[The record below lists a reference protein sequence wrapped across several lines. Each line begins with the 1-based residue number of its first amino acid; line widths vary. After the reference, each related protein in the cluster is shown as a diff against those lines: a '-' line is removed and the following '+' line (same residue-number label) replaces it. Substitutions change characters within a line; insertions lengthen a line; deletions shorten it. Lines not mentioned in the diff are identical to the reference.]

1 MHGWASVGHGVDI
14 CLSDNTAH
22 STKKDKK
29 KKKEKRKQKKK
40 TDKQNTGRQR
50 GRAAQKIIVQ
60 NALYHCTNRS
70 ENKLT
75 IHLLHFYFHFPLN
88 HEVRA

>member
-1 MHGWASVGHGVDI
+1 MVGLVLVMEWTSVLVI
-14 CLSDNTAH
+14 ILRIPPKK
-22 STKKDKK
+22 TKKKRKK
-29 KKKEKRKQKKK
+29 KTKKK

-50 GRAAQKIIVQ
+50 GRAAQKITVQ